1 MDTGIRRLLG
11 IVNDG
16 KRVYQIS
23 EADSEVSRE
32 EFEHARIIYDVTFVG
47 DKSYAATLGST
58 WSMVMDPRF
67 NRVEGCFVIDR
78 KAMFGGDARLGKQF
92 INDKGMFSSTVND
105 LEQYSEILA
114 EGRHFIE
121 SLWAFAVE
129 RGILTL
135 YPDQHFQPELIA
147 SAAPLSREPITYA
160 EAALTYQGKFAS
172 LHFLP
177 QLTAERQEAVLAYAK
192 SLTIFEPKQFHAAEE
207 DLIWEFL
214 RHRENVP
221 NYFDQK
227 GKPNQLAK
235 VLHACIRQDL
245 VGLVYDFTQIANVQ
259 EWTLLETGD
268 VVTEAQMADTEVAR
282 VWLEVDLLE
291 KALSYRATL
300 QVTAAK
306 ILDTRMIRRFLKMT
320 NMEPENIRITDVE
333 RMGLL
338 AVVYTSD
345 YPDKIHDLFLAINSY
360 LADTLRLP
368 YEERLAA
375 QLGKLQAESQERVEG
390 LRNGSIQP
398 ITRYTEPEVLLD
410 EDDETR
416 LTRDILDNPLRH
428 EIFLLYTRCEKF
440 DMTDAMEILR
450 PAATDPNFRVTEESF
465 AEVMNAV
472 YPLLEEVTV
481 TESETD
487 GVLAT
492 KEEKK
497 AGKAGNHELG

>member
-11 IVNDG
+11 IINDG

-23 EADSEVSRE
+23 QADSEVSRE
-32 EFEHARIIYDVTFVG
+32 EFEYSRIMYEVVFG
-47 DKSYAATLGST
+47 ERGYAETLGPT
-58 WSMVMDPRF
+58 WAMVHDPRF
-67 NRVEGCFVIDR
+67 NRIEGCFVIDR

-129 RGILTL
+129 KGILAL

-147 SAAPLSREPITYA
+147 SAAPLSREPIPYA

-172 LHFLP
+172 LHYLP
-177 QLTAERQEAVLAYAK
+177 QLNAERKEAVLAYAK
-192 SLTIFEPKQFHAAEE
+192 EQTFLTPKQFHTADE

-214 RHRENVP
+214 KHRENVP

-235 VLHACIRQDL
+235 VLHACIRHDL

-268 VVTEAQMADTEVAR
+268 VVTESQMEDTEVAR

-306 ILDTRMIRRFLKMT
+306 ILDTQMIRRFLKMT

-333 RMGLL
+333 RAGLL
-338 AVVYTSD
+338 EVVYKSD
-345 YPDKIHDLFLAINSY
+345 YPDKIHDLFLAINAY
-360 LADTLRLP
+360 LADKLRRP
-368 YEERLAA
+368 YEERQAE
-375 QLGKLQAESQERVEG
+375 QLGYLQSESQKRVEG

-398 ITRYTEPEVLLD
+398 VTRYTEPEIAVP

-416 LTRDILDNPLRH
+416 LTRDILDNPLRQ
-428 EIFLLYTRCEKF
+428 ELFLLYTRCEKF
-440 DMTDAMEILR
+440 DMLDAMAILR
-450 PAATDPNFRVTEESF
+450 PAATDPDFKVTEESF

-472 YPLLEEVTV
+472 YPLLESVAV

-492 KEEKK
+492 AEEKK